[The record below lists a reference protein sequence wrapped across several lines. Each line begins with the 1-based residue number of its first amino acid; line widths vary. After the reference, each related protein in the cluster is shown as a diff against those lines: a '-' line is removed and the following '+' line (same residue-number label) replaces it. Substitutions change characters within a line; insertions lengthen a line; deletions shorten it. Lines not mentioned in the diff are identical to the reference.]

1 MIHDI
6 IILLYSA
13 EREKMASDIRKDPKG
28 RKLKAGETYEEK
40 TGRYRYQYQD
50 AAGRRRSVYS
60 WTLTANDT
68 VPKGVNQKYGESL
81 REKERLIQ
89 EQIMNGIDTAAGNQ
103 SVYMLMKRYTDL
115 KWKDVKETTRNGYRT
130 QLNFMQYD
138 PMGQRRIRDVG
149 PVEAEE
155 WFQQLHDKQGK
166 GYSTLCTL
174 RGILR
179 PAFQMAKRNRWVM
192 DNPFDF
198 PLNKKRYGG
207 SETREAL
214 TKKDMRRFL
223 DFVRTD
229 SRFSRYFDGIYIL
242 FHTGLRI
249 SEFCG
254 LTAEDIDF
262 KEHVIHVRRQL
273 LRLHDGGKMILYIET
288 LKTENGYR
296 AVPMLPDVEE
306 TFRKVIANRPKIQ
319 EKTVWNEDHTECAT
333 GFLWVDRNGN
343 YEVAQHWS
351 NHFRWAAAKFNRI
364 YKEEI
369 PEVSPHVARH
379 TFCSNCAAA
388 GMSPKTLQIIMGHSS
403 IEVTLNVYTHLESG
417 DVRKEFSR
425 VAMGN
430 QYAVY
435 PLDRVPELVAPAGD
449 MADEEPKPN
458 LDEEVQED

>member
-1 MIHDI
+1 M
-6 IILLYSA
+6 S
-13 EREKMASDIRKDPKG
+13 
-28 RKLKAGETYEEK
+28 
-40 TGRYRYQYQD
+40 
-50 AAGRRRSVYS
+50 
-60 WTLTANDT
+60 
-68 VPKGVNQKYGESL
+68 
-81 REKERLIQ
+81 
-89 EQIMNGIDTAAGNQ
+89 
-103 SVYMLMKRYTDL
+103 
-115 KWKDVKETTRNGYRT
+115 
-130 QLNFMQYD
+130 
-138 PMGQRRIRDVG
+138 
-149 PVEAEE
+149 
-155 WFQQLHDKQGK
+155 K

-174 RGILR
+174 RGLLR

-319 EKTVWNEDHTECAT
+319 ENRRRDVAEDFADYH
-333 GFLWVDRNGN
+333 G
-343 YEVAQHWS
+343 AQ
-351 NHFRWAAAKFNRI
+351 
-364 YKEEI
+364 
-369 PEVSPHVARH
+369 
-379 TFCSNCAAA
+379 
-388 GMSPKTLQIIMGHSS
+388 
-403 IEVTLNVYTHLESG
+403 
-417 DVRKEFSR
+417 
-425 VAMGN
+425 
-430 QYAVY
+430 QY
-435 PLDRVPELVAPAGD
+435 
-449 MADEEPKPN
+449 
-458 LDEEVQED
+458 